1 MFQVLHRSFFNSHS
15 FGSQVMLGI
24 AQLAAHLSLF
34 YVIFNFSW
42 SAFLISL
49 FIYFLM
55 TSVGV
60 SITAHRYLTHHS
72 FSMPRWFEVFG
83 SLCFS
88 LSLQGSTIAW
98 VAMHREHHR
107 FSDTERDPHCPQHGL
122 LKTHFLSMFYTPKI
136 KFAVKL
142 VRDEFHSSIHRFYWP
157 INFTYSLMLF
167 LIFGLK
173 GVFFFHLFP
182 AFLCW
187 QAIGIAKTFSHL
199 FGYRN
204 FATEDHSYNIPILG
218 YLTFGEA
225 WHNNHHARPAYFS
238 FSVLMHEVDISAV
251 IIIFGSRFLGFSLK
265 GKARDK
271 EKLVLVHE

>member
-1 MFQVLHRSFFNSHS
+1 MFHILYRSFYNNHS
-15 FGSQVMLGI
+15 FGSQVMLGL

-34 YVIFNFSW
+34 YVILNFSW
-42 SAFLISL
+42 SAFLVSL
-49 FIYFLM
+49 IIYFLM

-60 SITAHRYLTHHS
+60 SITAHRFLTHHS
-72 FSMPRWFEVFG
+72 FTMPRYFEIIG
-83 SLCFS
+83 SMLFT

-107 FSDTERDPHCPQHGL
+107 FSDTGRDPHCPQNRV
-122 LKTHFLSMFYTPKI
+122 LKVHFLSMFYTPKI

-142 VRDEFHSSIHRFYWP
+142 VRDQFHSRIHRFYWP
-157 INFTYSLMLF
+157 INIIFSLILF
-167 LIFGLK
+167 LLFGLK
-173 GVFFFHLFP
+173 GVVYFHLFP

-187 QAIGIAKTFSHL
+187 QAIGIAKTLSHL

-204 FATEDHSYNIPILG
+204 FATTDNSYNLPILG

-238 FSVLMHEVDISAV
+238 FSVLSHEVDISA
-251 IIIFGSRFLGFSLK
+251 IIILFGSRFLGFRLN
-265 GKARDK
+265 GQDRD
-271 EKLVLVHE
+271 KLVLIHE